1 MTVYIFT
8 VFYILLSACII
19 YPPIEFVSAGIT
31 IKDIF
36 ASWLGSENEFFIQY
50 HIKRSIA
57 TLFVHSMLPFGKC
70 YHIFLT

>member
-1 MTVYIFT
+1 MTVNIFT
-8 VFYILLSACII
+8 IFYMLLSACIV

-36 ASWLGSENEFFIQY
+36 GNWLGSENEFFIQY

-70 YHIFLT
+70 HINFI